1 MYIICAEWQDCPDAL
16 YLPGALDYHA
26 PMHEMSIAQSLLQ
39 MAVEEISHRG
49 CSRLQ
54 VVSVACGALSGVV
67 PESLQFCFEILV
79 KDTPHEGARLE
90 ITVLPLRLR
99 CSQCGKVFG
108 GEGQDALWEP
118 CPDCGE
124 QFGHVVEQ
132 GKELYLDRIEAL

>member
-1 MYIICAEWQDCPDAL
+1 MRA
-16 YLPGALDYHA
+16 
-26 PMHEMSIAQSLLQ
+26 
-39 MAVEEISHRG
+39 RG
-49 CSRLQ
+49 WKSPC
-54 VVSVACGALSGVV
+54 C
-67 PESLQFCFEILV
+67 
-79 KDTPHEGARLE
+79 
-90 ITVLPLRLR
+90 PLRLR

>member
-1 MYIICAEWQDCPDAL
+1 M
-16 YLPGALDYHA
+16 
-26 PMHEMSIAQSLLQ
+26 
-39 MAVEEISHRG
+39 
-49 CSRLQ
+49 
-54 VVSVACGALSGVV
+54 
-67 PESLQFCFEILV
+67 PESLQYCFEILV